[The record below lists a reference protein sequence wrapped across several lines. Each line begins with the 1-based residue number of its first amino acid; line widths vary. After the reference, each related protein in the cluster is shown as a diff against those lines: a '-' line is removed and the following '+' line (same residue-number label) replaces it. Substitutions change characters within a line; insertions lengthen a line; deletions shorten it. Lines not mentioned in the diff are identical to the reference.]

1 MGTLEN
7 FNVHNLNN
15 YNNRMTKEQ
24 VRNKVYKDKNIENA
38 IKNGVEN
45 YLDSIMKQLYSDT
58 ANSEYEYL
66 NNYTL
71 ITAEI
76 FEEGY
81 VISDVHIDVN
91 MIIYDY
97 ADKDDGKKER
107 YIALNNNYLMGLN
120 LKFSLKNIDD
130 DIEDIEVRYFN
141 IYGFTDN
148 LKNN

>member
-24 VRNKVYKDKNIENA
+24 VRDKVYKDKNIENA

-58 ANSEYEYL
+58 ANSEYKYL

>member
-24 VRNKVYKDKNIENA
+24 VRDKVYKDKNIENA

>member
-120 LKFSLKNIDD
+120 LKFKLKNIDD

-148 LKNN
+148 LKK

>member
-7 FNVHNLNN
+7 FDVHNLNDS
-15 YNNRMTKEQ
+15 NNKMTKEQ
-24 VRNKVYKDKNIENA
+24 VRDKVHKDKNIENA

-58 ANSEYEYL
+58 ANAEYEYL
-66 NNYTL
+66 SGYTL
-71 ITAEI
+71 ITTEI

-97 ADKDDGKKER
+97 SSKDDGKMER
-107 YIALNNNYLMGLN
+107 CIALNNNYLMGLN
-120 LKFSLKNIDD
+120 LKFKLKNIDD

-148 LKNN
+148 LKK

>member
-7 FNVHNLNN
+7 FNVHNLNDS
-15 YNNRMTKEQ
+15 NNKMTKEQ
-24 VRNKVYKDKNIENA
+24 VRDKVHKDKNIENA

-66 NNYTL
+66 SEYTL
-71 ITAEI
+71 ITTEI
-76 FEEGY
+76 FEDGY

-97 ADKDDGKKER
+97 SSKNDGKMER

-120 LKFSLKNIDD
+120 LKFKLKNIND

-148 LKNN
+148 LKK